1 MSERK
6 ARAEKSVLS
15 RQEIAT
21 RRKALAEKKAQKG
34 GGASVGGPGQR
45 ALVGLFLL
53 AASVLSLV
61 SVATFSAKDRKGPG
75 YENAV
80 GPMGHLIA
88 EALRGMLGVWAY
100 LLPLCGVYAAMVV
113 FVGNRERRRWPQM
126 VALVLLTLSGAVL
139 AQLFIGNQPGQ
150 AHPPGGYVGATLG
163 GMLVGLFSTVGTIIL
178 VTTVCAAALIVG
190 TQYTFLKLCSLAW
203 TGACVLGRRIQENAL
218 TFWEQ
223 QKVNYKER
231 QERLAVEREEEAEF
245 LAQLEEEEAELDEAE
260 RLALE
265 AEEAEEAAMAE
276 EAVRL
281 ARQEEKERAAAAK
294 QSAKEAREA
303 AKLAAREARE
313 KKADGPG
320 VTPVIVTPPAA
331 PARPAPGADPV
342 WTNFLSPSPAA
353 NAMPTPPAPAPA
365 DGAKGKRGKTP
376 NIVTGPAAEGV
387 DASAA
392 EPAVAAPPVAPA
404 PAPAAPAVA
413 SPAAIIPAPPS
424 ALASRTPLIVEPK
437 APPKPTAVVAK
448 KKDQEQFQFVGGRT
462 SFSLP
467 PLDVLEIEKKERSAL
482 DKEAFLTT
490 AEKLRAKL
498 ADFGISGEVV
508 EIRPGPVVTMYE
520 FLPGPGIKVSK
531 IAALQDDLAMAME
544 AMRVRIVAP
553 IPGKGVVGIEVPNRD
568 RETVYLK
575 EIAEQDVFQ
584 KSASKLTMCVGK
596 DIEGMPYVFDLAKAP
611 HLLIAGTTGSGKSV
625 AVNSMIMSILL
636 KSTPEEVRFIM
647 VDPKMLELSVYEGIP
662 HLLLPV
668 VTDPKK
674 AALALRW
681 AVEEMERRYQM
692 LSEAGVRNIAG
703 FNKFVETQDAEKAH
717 AKPEDSAKK
726 AAPKKPKKVVVVD
739 VATPED
745 AIIEEPA
752 SASASS
758 GPGVA
763 APKDDVEDLR
773 ESLPEPE
780 EAPERL
786 QAANEDEDDDGL
798 DDAVDAALEAAGE
811 SESSREEKKE
821 WKKLPYIVVII
832 DELADLMMVASR
844 EVETYVAR
852 LAQMAR
858 AAGIHLM
865 VATQRP
871 STDVVTG
878 IIKANFPT
886 RISFMLRSKPDS
898 MTILGTVGAEAL
910 LGMGDMLIM
919 PPTSAHLQRVHGA
932 FVSENEIKKAVD
944 HLKSQGKPVYD
955 ESILKPRD
963 EEGEGGGG
971 EEDELSDELYDQALA
986 TVSEMRAVSIS
997 MLQRKMRIG
1006 YNRAARMIERMER
1019 DGVVGP
1025 ADGAKPRE
1033 VLIRGVGDMPGA
1045 GAA

>member
-1 MSERK
+1 MTAAK
-6 ARAEKSVLS
+6 KGGRAEKAVLS

-21 RRKALAEKKAQKG
+21 RRKALANKKMKAP
-34 GGASVGGPGQR
+34 GAASPAKR
-45 ALVGLFLL
+45 ALVGVFVL
-53 AASVLSLV
+53 AASLLALLA
-61 SVATFSAKDRKGPG
+61 VATFDAHDRVGPG
-75 YENAV
+75 FHNAV

-88 EALRGMLGVWAY
+88 ETLRGALGVCAY
-100 LLPLCGVYAAMVV
+100 LIPVGGIYTAVV
-113 FVGNRERRRWPQM
+113 LFVGNRERQRLPQIISL
-126 VALVLLTLSGAVL
+126 ALLTCSVSVL
-139 AQLFIGNQPGQ
+139 AQLMFAKDKGW
-150 AHPPGGYVGATLG
+150 AHPPGGALGASLG
-163 GMLVGLFSTVGTIIL
+163 GLMEGMFSTVGTIIL
-178 VTTVCAAALIVG
+178 VTAISAAAFIVG
-190 TQYTFLKLCSLAW
+190 TQYTFFKLCSLVWAGL
-203 TGACVLGRRIQENAL
+203 TVLGRRVAANAHV
-218 TFWEQ
+218 FWEQ
-223 QKVNYKER
+223 QKVNYAAR
-231 QERLAVEREEEAEF
+231 QERLAVEKEEEAAF
-245 LAQLEEEEAELDEAE
+245 LAE
-260 RLALE
+260 LE
-265 AEEAEEAAMAE
+265 AEEEELSEAERMAEEAEAAEAESLAE

-281 ARQEEKERAAAAK
+281 ARQNEKEQAANAK
-294 QSAKEAREA
+294 KALKEQREREKLEKKLAREEPREEDEEPASDEEQPSLPPERAERRQPGADPAWA
-303 AKLAAREARE
+303 ASFLAPQPQLPAGPDAGEPPRRAR
-313 KKADGPG
+313 K
-320 VTPVIVTPPAA
+320 TPQIVTPPSA
-331 PARPAPGADPV
+331 PSTPPV
-342 WTNFLSPSPAA
+342 PAA
-353 NAMPTPPAPAPA
+353 TLPPP
-365 DGAKGKRGKTP
+365 
-376 NIVTGPAAEGV
+376 V
-387 DASAA
+387 AA
-392 EPAVAAPPVAPA
+392 EPVVAAK
-404 PAPAAPAVA
+404 PAVA
-413 SPAAIIPAPPS
+413 DKAPAQSPGNALIPAPPS
-424 ALASRTPLIVEPK
+424 ALARMPLIVEPK
-437 APPKPTAVVAK
+437 APPKPTAVK
-448 KKDQEQFQFVGGRT
+448 RPQDQFEFVGDRK

-467 PLDVLEIEKKERSAL
+467 PLDVLEADKKERSAL
-482 DKEAFLTT
+482 DKDAFLVT

-498 ADFGISGEVV
+498 ADFGIVGEVV

-568 RETVYLK
+568 RETVFLK
-575 EIAEQDVFQ
+575 EIAEQDTFQ
-584 KSASKLTMCVGK
+584 KSGSKLTMCVGK
-596 DIEGMPYVFDLAKAP
+596 DIEGMPYVFDLVKAP

-636 KSTPEEVRFIM
+636 KATPEEVRFIM

-703 FNKFVETQDAEKAH
+703 FNKLVETQASEEKPA
-717 AKPEDSAKK
+717 APAPTAKK
-726 AAPKKPKKVVVVD
+726 KLKKKMLIVD
-739 VATPED
+739 VEGSTVPA
-745 AIIEEPA
+745 APA
-752 SASASS
+752 SASD
-758 GPGVA
+758 GLGVA
-763 APKDDVEDLR
+763 MPREDDDADELR
-773 ESLPEPE
+773 ESVVSEPPLSLDANGE
-780 EAPERL
+780 EDAEFE
-786 QAANEDEDDDGL
+786 EDGEESTP
-798 DDAVDAALEAAGE
+798 VEAAP
-811 SESSREEKKE
+811 EKKE
-821 WKKLPYIVVII
+821 LKKLPYIVVII

-932 FVSENEIKKAVD
+932 YVSEHEIKKAVD
-944 HLKSQGKPVYD
+944 HLKAQGKPVFD

-986 TVSEMRAVSIS
+986 AVSEMRSVSIS

-1033 VLIRGVGDMPGA
+1033 VLLRGLGEMPGA
-1045 GAA
+1045 GAM

>member
-6 ARAEKSVLS
+6 ARAEKTVLS

-34 GGASVGGPGQR
+34 GGPSVGGPGQR
-45 ALVGLFLL
+45 ALVGLFLM

-75 YENAV
+75 FENAV

-88 EALRGMLGVWAY
+88 EGLRGMLGVWAY

-150 AHPPGGYVGATLG
+150 AHPPGGFVGATLG

-203 TGACVLGRRIQENAL
+203 AGACVLGRRIQENAL
-218 TFWEQ
+218 VFWEQ

-231 QERLAVEREEEAEF
+231 QERLAQEREEEAEF
-245 LAQLEEEEAELDEAE
+245 LAQLEEEEADLEEAE
-260 RLALE
+260 RLAQE
-265 AEEAEEAAMAE
+265 AEAADEAAMAE

-281 ARQEEKERAAAAK
+281 ARQEEKERAVVTK
-294 QSAKEAREA
+294 LSAKETREA
-303 AKLAAREARE
+303 AKLAAREAKE
-313 KKADGPG
+313 KKPEGPG

-331 PARPAPGADPV
+331 PSRPAPGADPV

-353 NAMPTPPAPAPA
+353 NAVPTPPAPAPA
-365 DGAKGKRGKTP
+365 DAAKGKRGKTP
-376 NIVTGPAAEGV
+376 NIVTGPAAEAV
-387 DASAA
+387 EASAA
-392 EPAVAAPPVAPA
+392 EPAMAAAPVAPA
-404 PAPAAPAVA
+404 STPVAAA
-413 SPAAIIPAPPS
+413 SPSAIIPAPPS

-437 APPKPTAVVAK
+437 APPKPTAVVAR

-467 PLDVLEIEKKERSAL
+467 PLEVLEIEKKERSAI
-482 DKEAFLTT
+482 DKDAFLTT

-584 KSASKLTMCVGK
+584 KSVSRLTMCVGK

-703 FNKFVETQDAEKAH
+703 FNKFVETKDAEKAT
-717 AKPEDSAKK
+717 AKPEESTRK
-726 AAPKKPKKVVVVD
+726 AAPKKPKKVLVVD

-745 AIIEEPA
+745 AIIEEPV
-752 SASASS
+752 SASA

-780 EAPERL
+780 EAPEHL
-786 QAANEDEDDDGL
+786 QAANEDEDDDGM
-798 DDAVDAALEAAGE
+798 DDAMDAALEAAGG
-811 SESSREEKKE
+811 SESTKEEKRE

-1019 DGVVGP
+1019 DGVVGS

>member
-1 MSERK
+1 MTAK
-6 ARAEKSVLS
+6 KGRAEKAVLS

-21 RRKALAEKKAQKG
+21 RRRALADKRMKAGKG
-34 GGASVGGPGQR
+34 GDVTTR
-45 ALVGLFLL
+45 AITGVFLL
-53 AASVLSLV
+53 AASLIALLA
-61 SVATFSAKDRKGPG
+61 VATFDAKDRVGPG
-75 YENAV
+75 FNNAV

-88 EALRGMLGVWAY
+88 ESLRGLLGVCAY
-100 LLPLCGVYAAMVV
+100 LIPAGGIYTAMVL
-113 FVGNRERRRWPQM
+113 FVGSRDRKRGPQIISL
-126 VALVLLTLSGAVL
+126 ALLTVSVSVL
-139 AQLFIGNQPGQ
+139 AQLMFAGDKGW
-150 AHPPGGYVGATLG
+150 AHPPGGALGASLG
-163 GMLVGLFSTVGTIIL
+163 GIMSGLFSTVGTVIL
-178 VTTVCAAALIVG
+178 VTAISAAALIVG

-203 TGACVLGRRIQENAL
+203 AGLCVVGRRVQESASV
-218 TFWEQ
+218 FWEA
-223 QKVNYKER
+223 QKVAYQER
-231 QERLAVEREEEAEF
+231 QERAAEEKLEEAAF
-245 LAQLEEEEAELDEAE
+245 LAQLEADEEELAEAE
-260 RLALE
+260 RLA
-265 AEEAEEAAMAE
+265 EEAEAAEAEAMAE
-276 EAVRL
+276 EAFRL
-281 ARQEEKERAAAAK
+281 SKQQEKEQAI
-294 QSAKEAREA
+294 A
-303 AKLAAREARE
+303 AKLALKESRERE
-313 KKADGPG
+313 K
-320 VTPVIVTPPAA
+320 
-331 PARPAPGADPV
+331 
-342 WTNFLSPSPAA
+342 
-353 NAMPTPPAPAPA
+353 
-365 DGAKGKRGKTP
+365 
-376 NIVTGPAAEGV
+376 
-387 DASAA
+387 
-392 EPAVAAPPVAPA
+392 
-404 PAPAAPAVA
+404 
-413 SPAAIIPAPPS
+413 
-424 ALASRTPLIVEPK
+424 
-437 APPKPTAVVAK
+437 
-448 KKDQEQFQFVGGRT
+448 
-462 SFSLP
+462 
-467 PLDVLEIEKKERSAL
+467 
-482 DKEAFLTT
+482 

-498 ADFGISGEVV
+498 ADFGIVGEVV

-531 IAALQDDLAMAME
+531 IAALADDLAMAME

-575 EIAEQDVFQ
+575 EIAEQDAFN
-584 KSASKLTMCVGK
+584 KGASKLTMCVGK
-596 DIEGMPYVFDLAKAP
+596 DIEGMPYVLDLAKAP

-636 KSTPEEVRFIM
+636 KATPEEVRFIM

-703 FNKFVETQDAEKAH
+703 FNKLVESTAVEVKTTT
-717 AKPEDSAKK
+717 ES
-726 AAPKKPKKVVVVD
+726 APKKKAKPKNVLVLDGESPKSSM
-739 VATPED
+739 
-745 AIIEEPA
+745 PA
-752 SASASS
+752 GGESL
-758 GPGVA
+758 GVA
-763 APKDDVEDLR
+763 APRDDEDDMLDAQA
-773 ESLPEPE
+773 PE
-780 EAPERL
+780 EAEAPEL
-786 QAANEDEDDDGL
+786 EDESEDT
-798 DDAVDAALEAAGE
+798 EAMEA
-811 SESSREEKKE
+811 SESTEPEKKQL
-821 WKKLPYIVVII
+821 KKLPYIVVII

-878 IIKANFPT
+878 VIKANFPT
-886 RISFMLRSKPDS
+886 RVSFMLRSKPDS

-944 HLKSQGKPVYD
+944 HLKAQGKPVYD
-955 ESILKPRD
+955 DSILKPRD
-963 EEGEGGGG
+963 EDVEGGG

-1019 DGVVGP
+1019 DGVVGA

-1033 VLIRGVGDMPGA
+1033 VLIRGLGDMPGA
-1045 GAA
+1045 GAM

>member
-1 MSERK
+1 MTAK
-6 ARAEKSVLS
+6 KGRAEKAVLS

-21 RRKALAEKKAQKG
+21 RRRALADKRMKAGKG
-34 GGASVGGPGQR
+34 GDVTTR
-45 ALVGLFLL
+45 AITGVFLL
-53 AASVLSLV
+53 AASLIALLA
-61 SVATFSAKDRKGPG
+61 VATFDAKDRVGPG
-75 YENAV
+75 FNNAV

-88 EALRGMLGVWAY
+88 ESLRGLLGVCAY
-100 LLPLCGVYAAMVV
+100 LIPAGGIYTAMVL
-113 FVGNRERRRWPQM
+113 FVGSRDRKRGPQIISL
-126 VALVLLTLSGAVL
+126 ALLTVSVSVL
-139 AQLFIGNQPGQ
+139 AQLMFAGDKGW
-150 AHPPGGYVGATLG
+150 AHPPGGALGASLG
-163 GMLVGLFSTVGTIIL
+163 GIMSGLFSTVGTVIL
-178 VTTVCAAALIVG
+178 VTAISAAALIVG

-203 TGACVLGRRIQENAL
+203 AGLCVVGRRVQESASV
-218 TFWEQ
+218 FWEA
-223 QKVNYKER
+223 QKVAYQER
-231 QERLAVEREEEAEF
+231 QERAAEEKLEEAAF
-245 LAQLEEEEAELDEAE
+245 LAQLEADEEELAEAE
-260 RLALE
+260 RLA
-265 AEEAEEAAMAE
+265 EEAEAAEAEAMAE
-276 EAVRL
+276 EAFRL
-281 ARQEEKERAAAAK
+281 SKQQEKEQAI
-294 QSAKEAREA
+294 A
-303 AKLAAREARE
+303 AKLALKESREREKAEKLEKKLLPPTREA
-313 KKADGPG
+313 DS
-320 VTPVIVTPPAA
+320 
-331 PARPAPGADPV
+331 
-342 WTNFLSPSPAA
+342 L
-353 NAMPTPPAPAPA
+353 PPAPAPVLALPEKAPAKAEKRPALGADPAWAASFLPPSPNLIIPA
-365 DGAKGKRGKTP
+365 DGADATETPRARRRP
-376 NIVTGPAAEGV
+376 NIVTGPAPVPMADMEAE
-387 DASAA
+387 
-392 EPAVAAPPVAPA
+392 PVAPVA
-404 PAPAAPAVA
+404 AAPIAPVPPAPAAPADIV
-413 SPAAIIPAPPS
+413 PAPPA
-424 ALASRTPLIVEPK
+424 ALARMPLIVEPK
-437 APPKPTAVVAK
+437 APPKPTVK
-448 KKDQEQFQFVGGRT
+448 KSQDQFEFVGDRK

-467 PLDVLEIEKKERSAL
+467 PLDVLEYDKTERSAL
-482 DKEAFLTT
+482 DKDVYLST

-498 ADFGISGEVV
+498 ADFGIVGEVV

-531 IAALQDDLAMAME
+531 IAALADDLAMAME

-575 EIAEQDVFQ
+575 EIAEQDAFN
-584 KSASKLTMCVGK
+584 KGASKLTMCVGK
-596 DIEGMPYVFDLAKAP
+596 DIEGMPYVLDLAKAP

-636 KSTPEEVRFIM
+636 KATPEEVRFIM

-703 FNKFVETQDAEKAH
+703 FNKLVESTAVEVKTTT
-717 AKPEDSAKK
+717 ES
-726 AAPKKPKKVVVVD
+726 APKKKAKPKNVLVLDGESPKSSM
-739 VATPED
+739 
-745 AIIEEPA
+745 PA
-752 SASASS
+752 GGESL
-758 GPGVA
+758 GVA
-763 APKDDVEDLR
+763 APRDDEDDMLDAQA
-773 ESLPEPE
+773 PE
-780 EAPERL
+780 EAEAPEL
-786 QAANEDEDDDGL
+786 EDESEDT
-798 DDAVDAALEAAGE
+798 EAMEA
-811 SESSREEKKE
+811 SESTEPEKKQL
-821 WKKLPYIVVII
+821 KKLPYIVVII

-878 IIKANFPT
+878 VIKANFPT
-886 RISFMLRSKPDS
+886 RVSFMLRSKPDS

-944 HLKSQGKPVYD
+944 HLKAQGKPVYD
-955 ESILKPRD
+955 DSILKPRD
-963 EEGEGGGG
+963 EDVEGGG

-1019 DGVVGP
+1019 DGVVGA

-1033 VLIRGVGDMPGA
+1033 VLIRGLGDMPGA
-1045 GAA
+1045 GAM

>member
-21 RRKALAEKKAQKG
+21 RRKALAEKKAKRG
-34 GGASVGGPGQR
+34 GGDAGPGQR

-75 YENAV
+75 FENAV

-88 EALRGMLGVWAY
+88 EGLRGALGMWAY

-113 FVGNRERRRWPQM
+113 FVGSRERRRWPQI
-126 VALVLLTLSGAVL
+126 VAFVLLTLSGAVL

-150 AHPPGGYVGATLG
+150 AHPPGGFVGATLG
-163 GMLVGLFSTVGTIIL
+163 GMLVGMFSTVGTIIL

-203 TGACVLGRRIQENAL
+203 AGACVLGRRIQENAL
-218 TFWEQ
+218 AIWEQ
-223 QKVNYKER
+223 QKVAYKER
-231 QERLAVEREEEAEF
+231 QERAAQEREEEAAF
-245 LAQLEEEEAELDEAE
+245 LAQLEEEEAELEEAE
-260 RLALE
+260 RLAAE
-265 AEEAEEAAMAE
+265 AEAADAEAMAE

-294 QSAKEAREA
+294 QAAKDAREA
-303 AKLAAREARE
+303 AKQASRE
-313 KKADGPG
+313 KKPTEA
-320 VTPVIVTPPAA
+320 AA
-331 PARPAPGADPV
+331 PALAPGADPV
-342 WTNFLSPSPAA
+342 WANFLAPSAAA
-353 NAMPTPPAPAPA
+353 NAVPNPPPADA
-365 DGAKGKRGKTP
+365 AKGKRGKTP
-376 NIVTGPAAEGV
+376 NIVTGPVPSAEQPAAP
-387 DASAA
+387 AA
-392 EPAVAAPPVAPA
+392 EPAVAAPPVAAA
-404 PAPAAPAVA
+404 PAPAAAQAPA
-413 SPAAIIPAPPS
+413 SPAAIVPAQPS
-424 ALASRTPLIVEPK
+424 ALAARMPLIVEPK

-703 FNKFVETQDAEKAH
+703 FNKFVETQDAEKAN
-717 AKPEDSAKK
+717 AKPAEESAKK
-726 AAPKKPKKVVVVD
+726 ATPKKPKKVVVVD

-763 APKDDVEDLR
+763 APRDDVEELR
-773 ESLPEPE
+773 ETLPEPE
-780 EAPERL
+780 EAPESV
-786 QAANEDEDDDGL
+786 QAAAEEDDDDGMS
-798 DDAVDAALEAAGE
+798 DAVEAALEAAGAE
-811 SESSREEKKE
+811 SPREEKKE

-1033 VLIRGVGDMPGA
+1033 VLIRAVGEMPGA
-1045 GAA
+1045 A

>member
-1 MSERK
+1 MTAK
-6 ARAEKSVLS
+6 KGRAEKAVLS

-21 RRKALAEKKAQKG
+21 RRKALADKRRKAGVDG
-34 GGASVGGPGQR
+34 GDGTTAR
-45 ALVGLFLL
+45 AITGVFLL
-53 AASVLSLV
+53 AASLLSLL
-61 SVATFSAKDRKGPG
+61 SVATFDAHDRVGPG
-75 YENAV
+75 FRNAV

-88 EALRGMLGVWAY
+88 ETLRGMLGVCAY
-100 LLPLCGVYAAMVV
+100 LAPIGGVYAAMVL
-113 FVGNRERRRWPQM
+113 FVGSRERKRGPQI
-126 VALVLLTLSGAVL
+126 VSLVLLTASVAVL
-139 AQLFIGNQPGQ
+139 AQLIFAGDKGW
-150 AHPPGGYVGATLG
+150 AHPPGGALGASLG
-163 GMLVGLFSTVGTIIL
+163 GVMEGLFSTVGTVIL
-178 VTTVCAAALIVG
+178 VTAISAAALIVG
-190 TQYTFLKLCSLAW
+190 TQYTFFKLCSLVWA
-203 TGACVLGRRIQENAL
+203 GLCVLGRRVSESAEA
-218 TFWEQ
+218 FWEQ
-223 QKVNYKER
+223 QKVAYKAR
-231 QERLAVEREEEAEF
+231 QERAAEEKLEEAAF
-245 LAQLEEEEAELDEAE
+245 LAQIEADEEELAEAE
-260 RLALE
+260 RA
-265 AEEAEEAAMAE
+265 AEEAEAAEAEAMAE

-281 ARQEEKERAAAAK
+281 ARQNEKEQAAAAK
-294 QSAKEAREA
+294 VALKEAREKE
-303 AKLAAREARE
+303 KLDKQTRKALPLPEDTDSLPPTSSPPVPAERMLPRIAE
-313 KKADGPG
+313 K
-320 VTPVIVTPPAA
+320 
-331 PARPAPGADPV
+331 RPAPGADPA
-342 WTNFLSPSPAA
+342 WAASFLAPQPHSA
-353 NAMPTPPAPAPA
+353 PPIVPEGVEPP
-365 DGAKGKRGKTP
+365 RGRRKTP
-376 NIVTGPAAEGV
+376 NIVTGPAAPI
-387 DASAA
+387 AA
-392 EPAVAAPPVAPA
+392 LPESTEPVAPA
-404 PAPAAPAVA
+404 PAPVISLPQPPQAAAPQPA
-413 SPAAIIPAPPS
+413 PAAS
-424 ALASRTPLIVEPK
+424 ALARMPLIVEPK
-437 APPKPTAVVAK
+437 APPKPTVK
-448 KKDQEQFQFVGGRT
+448 KTQDQFEFVGDRK

-467 PLDVLEIEKKERSAL
+467 PLDVLEYDKKERSEL
-482 DKEAFLTT
+482 DKDAFLST

-498 ADFGISGEVV
+498 ADFGIVGEVV

-531 IAALQDDLAMAME
+531 IAALADDLAMAME

-553 IPGKGVVGIEVPNRD
+553 IPGKGVVGIEVPNKD

-575 EIAEQDVFQ
+575 EIAEQDAFL
-584 KSASKLTMCVGK
+584 KGPSKLTMCVGK

-703 FNKFVETQDAEKAH
+703 YNKLVESSASEVKEVLAAAE
-717 AKPEDSAKK
+717 P
-726 AAPKKPKKVVVVD
+726 APKKSKPKKVLVVD
-739 VATPED
+739 LEGG
-745 AIIEEPA
+745 EPKPAAQA
-752 SASASS
+752 SD
-758 GPGVA
+758 GLGVA
-763 APKDDVEDLR
+763 APREDLEDLR
-773 ESLPEPE
+773 EALVSSEDEAAQEVPEV
-780 EAPERL
+780 EAEP
-786 QAANEDEDDDGL
+786 EDDDAGAPL
-798 DDAVDAALEAAGE
+798 DAAA
-811 SESSREEKKE
+811 SKPEKKE
-821 WKKLPYIVVII
+821 LKKLPYIVVII

-932 FVSENEIKKAVD
+932 FVSEQEIKKAVD
-944 HLKSQGKPVYD
+944 HLKAQGKPVFD

-963 EEGEGGGG
+963 EDVESGG

-1019 DGVVGP
+1019 DGVVGA

-1045 GAA
+1045 GAM

>member
-1 MSERK
+1 MAERN
-6 ARAEKSVLS
+6 ARAEKTVLS
-15 RQEIAT
+15 RQDIAT
-21 RRKALAEKKAQKG
+21 RRKALAEKKARKG
-34 GGASVGGPGQR
+34 GGDAGPGQR
-45 ALVGLFLL
+45 ALVGLFLM

-75 YENAV
+75 FENAV

-88 EALRGMLGVWAY
+88 EGLRGMLGVWAY

-113 FVGNRERRRWPQM
+113 FVGSRERRRWPQL
-126 VALVLLTLSGAVL
+126 VAFVLLTLSGAVL

-150 AHPPGGYVGATLG
+150 AHPPGGFVGATLG

-203 TGACVLGRRIQENAL
+203 AGACVLGRRIQENAL
-218 TFWEQ
+218 AFWEQ

-231 QERLAVEREEEAEF
+231 QERVAKEKEEEDAF
-245 LAQLEEEEAELDEAE
+245 FAQIEEEEAELEEAE
-260 RLALE
+260 RLAADAEAAE
-265 AEEAEEAAMAE
+265 AEAMAE

-281 ARQEEKERAAAAK
+281 ARQEEKERAVAAK
-294 QSAKEAREA
+294 QAAKDAREA
-303 AKLAAREARE
+303 SKQAAREAKE
-313 KKADGPG
+313 KKSVEA
-320 VTPVIVTPPAA
+320 PAA
-331 PARPAPGADPV
+331 AALAPGADPV
-342 WTNFLSPSPAA
+342 WASFLAPSPAA
-353 NAMPTPPAPAPA
+353 NAVPQQPPADA
-365 DGAKGKRGKTP
+365 AKGKRGKTP
-376 NIVTGPAAEGV
+376 NIVTGPAPSSET
-387 DASAA
+387 AA
-392 EPAVAAPPVAPA
+392 APAQEPVVAPPVAAA
-404 PAPAAPAVA
+404 PAPAAQAPA
-413 SPAAIIPAPPS
+413 SPAAIVPAPPS
-424 ALASRTPLIVEPK
+424 ALAARMPLIVEPK
-437 APPKPTAVVAK
+437 APPKPTAVIK

-584 KSASKLTMCVGK
+584 KSASRLTMCVGK

-703 FNKFVETQDAEKAH
+703 FNKFVETQDAEKAN
-717 AKPEDSAKK
+717 AKPAEESAKK
-726 AAPKKPKKVVVVD
+726 AAPKKPKKVLVVD

-752 SASASS
+752 SASAST

-763 APKDDVEDLR
+763 APRDDVEDLR
-773 ESLPEPE
+773 EALPEPE
-780 EAPERL
+780 EAPEPA
-786 QAANEDEDDDGL
+786 QAADEDDDGMS
-798 DDAVDAALEAAGE
+798 DAVDAALEAAAE
-811 SESSREEKKE
+811 SDSSREEKRE

-1033 VLIRGVGDMPGA
+1033 VLIRGVGEMPGA